1 MQYSPAAYRSEI
13 NHRQPVSQSVL
24 AKASVKGHMQ
34 PVDRRTDDLV
44 RVSGFA
50 GNPLHE
56 L

>member
-1 MQYSPAAYRSEI
+1 MQYSPPACRGKI
-13 NHRQPVSQSVL
+13 NDRPLGRQSVL
-24 AKASVKGHMQ
+24 AKAPVKGHMQ